1 MRDDIYCSR
10 GTIKNMI
17 ESCKKC
23 KGVATWEIEVV
34 FLGPVMP
41 RTGTYYACASCR
53 DEVARFR
60 SSHFRFTKL

>member
-1 MRDDIYCSR
+1 
-10 GTIKNMI
+10 MI

-41 RTGTYYACASCR
+41 RTGTYYACDSCR